1 MLYPDG
7 KLASDR
13 AMTSEEDK
21 RIASGAL
28 ALKRGSDNGDGIG
41 KLHYTA
47 SAGHYIGLKKMA
59 NQRTLLGM
67 ENTASIGVGDEP
79 EEGATGEGSAVVET
93 HGKQNYPQGD
103 Q

>member
-13 AMTSEEDK
+13 AMTSDEDK
-21 RIASGAL
+21 RIASGAP
-28 ALKRGSDNGDGIG
+28 ALKRGSDNGDETG
-41 KLHYTA
+41 KLYYTA
-47 SAGHYIGLKKMA
+47 SAGHNIELKKMA

-67 ENTASIGVGDEP
+67 ENTASIGVGDRP
-79 EEGATGEGSAVVET
+79 EEGATGEDSAVAET
-93 HGKQNYPQGD
+93 HGKRDYLQGD